1 MKGKGGVV
9 NREKGKG
16 EEEKRKQGE
25 GEVEM
30 GGAEMRGGLERGE

>member
-1 MKGKGGVV
+1 MVK
-9 NREKGKG
+9 REKGEG

-30 GGAEMRGGLERGE
+30 GGAEMGGGLERGE